1 MYRCIL
7 LVSLQLHI
15 NPEGGYCKY
24 TISGICIAGC
34 YPWILQVIA
43 AASDDMERE
52 TAYKPVR
59 NIRRERSK
67 SDMAARNEK
76 QSTGK
81 EIDKQTMP
89 NLADRSREIRTQLGL
104 SQNDVAKAL
113 HVTRGFISNV
123 ENGRV
128 NMSMRLMVYYA
139 RLMHVSLDEI
149 VGLTDKQYLSTALD
163 HEIMEEISQLSLEE
177 KNDLLN
183 QLKTGKKKKADE

>member
-1 MYRCIL
+1 MDKNNENQ
-7 LVSLQLHI
+7 STDQK
-15 NPEGGYCKY
+15 E
-24 TISGICIAGC
+24 
-34 YPWILQVIA
+34 
-43 AASDDMERE
+43 
-52 TAYKPVR
+52 
-59 NIRRERSK
+59 
-67 SDMAARNEK
+67 EK
-76 QSTGK
+76 QM
-81 EIDKQTMP
+81 MP
-89 NLADRSREIRTQLGL
+89 SLADRSREIRSQLGL
-104 SQNDVAKAL
+104 SQSDVAKAL

-183 QLKTGKKKKADE
+183 QLKTEKKKKQANNETNT

>member
-1 MYRCIL
+1 MLEMTATNEEKNTAQRK
-7 LVSLQLHI
+7 
-15 NPEGGYCKY
+15 EG
-24 TISGICIAGC
+24 T
-34 YPWILQVIA
+34 L
-43 AASDDMERE
+43 
-52 TAYKPVR
+52 
-59 NIRRERSK
+59 
-67 SDMAARNEK
+67 
-76 QSTGK
+76 
-81 EIDKQTMP
+81 P
-89 NLADRSREIRTQLGL
+89 NLADRSREIRSQLGL

>member
-1 MYRCIL
+1 MTAIREETNAT
-7 LVSLQLHI
+7 QR
-15 NPEGGYCKY
+15 EDGG
-24 TISGICIAGC
+24 
-34 YPWILQVIA
+34 
-43 AASDDMERE
+43 
-52 TAYKPVR
+52 
-59 NIRRERSK
+59 
-67 SDMAARNEK
+67 
-76 QSTGK
+76 
-81 EIDKQTMP
+81 TMP
-89 NLADRSREIRTQLGL
+89 NLADRSREIRSQLGL
-104 SQNDVAKAL
+104 SQSDVAKAL

>member
-1 MYRCIL
+1 MTTRKGEDNAI
-7 LVSLQLHI
+7 Q
-15 NPEGGYCKY
+15 K
-24 TISGICIAGC
+24 
-34 YPWILQVIA
+34 
-43 AASDDMERE
+43 
-52 TAYKPVR
+52 K
-59 NIRRERSK
+59 
-67 SDMAARNEK
+67 EK
-76 QSTGK
+76 
-81 EIDKQTMP
+81 ETMP

>member
-1 MYRCIL
+1 MLEMTATNEEKNTAQRK
-7 LVSLQLHI
+7 
-15 NPEGGYCKY
+15 EG
-24 TISGICIAGC
+24 T
-34 YPWILQVIA
+34 L
-43 AASDDMERE
+43 
-52 TAYKPVR
+52 
-59 NIRRERSK
+59 
-67 SDMAARNEK
+67 
-76 QSTGK
+76 
-81 EIDKQTMP
+81 P
-89 NLADRSREIRTQLGL
+89 NLADRSREIRSQPGL

>member
-1 MYRCIL
+1 MDKNNENQ
-7 LVSLQLHI
+7 STDQK
-15 NPEGGYCKY
+15 E
-24 TISGICIAGC
+24 
-34 YPWILQVIA
+34 
-43 AASDDMERE
+43 
-52 TAYKPVR
+52 
-59 NIRRERSK
+59 
-67 SDMAARNEK
+67 EK
-76 QSTGK
+76 QM
-81 EIDKQTMP
+81 MP
-89 NLADRSREIRTQLGL
+89 SLADRSREIRSQLGL
-104 SQNDVAKAL
+104 SQSDVAKAL

>member
-1 MYRCIL
+1 M
-7 LVSLQLHI
+7 Q
-15 NPEGGYCKY
+15 
-24 TISGICIAGC
+24 
-34 YPWILQVIA
+34 
-43 AASDDMERE
+43 ASDNMERE
-52 TAYKPVR
+52 TVQNVGH
-59 NIRRERSK
+59 NIRKERGK

-123 ENGRV
+123 ENGCV

-139 RLMHVSLDEI
+139 QLMHVSLDEI
-149 VGLTDKQYLSTALD
+149 AGLTDKQYLSTALD
-163 HEIMEEISQLSLEE
+163 NEIMKEVSQLTLEE

-183 QLKTGKKKKADE
+183 YLRTNRKAHKVIGETTEEPES